1 MIEKYMEK
9 LPVNKIISFSN
20 VDGPGNRMAIF
31 VQSCPFRCL
40 YCHNPETINMCCSCG
55 QCVSTCPVNALSF
68 DDQNKVIWDKNK
80 CVNCDTCIKTCPN
93 LSSPK
98 IAYYSLE
105 ELLTKIKEVRPF
117 IRGIT
122 ISGGECTSYPSFIK
136 KLFIEVKKLGL
147 TCLLD
152 SNGSYDFKTMEDLID
167 ISDGVMLDVKAFDDD
182 YHKFITS
189 KSNDVVLKNLQY
201 LLDKNKLEE
210 VRTVILPN
218 NDKQNENTVIQ
229 VSKIIKSN
237 VRYKLLKYRYFGV
250 REEGVKTFGKVIVD
264 QDTLERLKDIALDN
278 GCCSVVII

>member
-1 MIEKYMEK
+1 MEK
-9 LPVNKIISFSN
+9 LPVNKIIPFSN

-31 VQSCPFRCL
+31 VQGCPFRCL
-40 YCHNPETINMCCSCG
+40 YCHNPETINICTSCG
-55 QCVSTCPVNALSF
+55 QCISSCPVNALSF
-68 DDQNKVIWDKNK
+68 NEESKVIWDKDK

-98 IAYYSLE
+98 VTYYSLD
-105 ELLTKIKEVRPF
+105 ELLTKIKEVRPY

-152 SNGSYDFKTMEDLID
+152 SNGSYPLKDMEDLISV
-167 ISDGVMLDVKAFDDD
+167 SDGVMLDVKAYDNE

-189 KSNDVVLKNLQY
+189 KENDIVLKNLEY
-201 LLDKNKLEE
+201 LLSINKLEE

-218 NDKQNENTVIQ
+218 NDKQNENTVIE
-229 VSKIIKSN
+229 VSKIIKSK

-250 REEGVKTFGKVIVD
+250 REEGLNQFGKVIVD
-264 QDTLERLKDIALDN
+264 QDTLLKLKSIAFKN
-278 GCCSVVII
+278 GCETVTII